1 MSDRRLHPYSA
12 AELEKLIKVLGLLES
27 PHAGE
32 RAAAGLKATALLRS
46 LNITWADIIN
56 PKPNQFVLPD
66 TRVSDKHP
74 PLGLS
79 AELALLRANLDVL
92 TPWEREFVFN
102 LGRFR
107 RLSPKQRAVVDRLIL
122 KVRSAA

>member
-32 RAAAGLKATALLRS
+32 RAAAGLKATELLRS
-46 LNITWADIIN
+46 LNMTWAQIIN
-56 PKPNQFVLPD
+56 PKPNQLALPD
-66 TRVSDKHP
+66 ANKTPRS
-74 PLGLS
+74 GIRS
-79 AELALLRANLDVL
+79 ELALLRANLDL
-92 TPWEREFVFN
+92 LNFWERDFVFN

-107 RLSPKQRAVVDRLIL
+107 RLSPKQQTVVDRLIL
-122 KVRSAA
+122 KVRRRAA